1 VSLSFG
7 LGILYIVWMG
17 ARAMRAREI
26 EDSERRAM
34 LERLVAERTGELAA
48 KTQRLVEEAER
59 RELVE
64 KSLRLAKELAE
75 AASQAKSQFLAN
87 MSHEIRTPMNG
98 VLGMAEVLLQ
108 SNLYD
113 RQSRFVRTIRE
124 SGMALLSIV
133 NDVLDHSSIEAGR
146 FQLEYAAFNIRDTV
160 DEVINL
166 LAVPAANKGL
176 ELVREIMD
184 GVPIAVR
191 GDQPRLRQVL
201 VNLLGNAIK
210 FTERGSIKLRV
221 AIADAAAAPVA
232 ITFEVCDT
240 GIGIE
245 SESMARL
252 FRPFEQGDGSFT
264 RRFGGTGLGLSISQR
279 IVAAMDGR
287 IEVDSIPGKGS
298 TFRFTLTFD
307 RVDDAAPAMPHRDEA
322 RRAAARTIEADFP
335 APSGRVSD
343 LQARISAP
351 PLFTSAAV
359 LLVEDNPVNQEV
371 NTELLKSLGC
381 EVELATTGWEA
392 IAAFERSRYDL
403 ILMDC
408 QMPELDGIEA
418 TKRIRHKEAV
428 ARTRTPIVALTA
440 HAFEEDRQRCF
451 AAGMDDYLSKPLT
464 MNQLRAALKRWL
476 PAAAPAEPD
485 ATPPQIGPSKS
496 DAPSAPLSAEA
507 SPSPLIALRDQAGAK
522 VVVSVVNTYLST
534 TPKQLAV
541 LREALERFDAIV
553 VQRTA
558 HSLKSSSAI
567 VGGAA
572 LSAVCRELERI
583 GKEGELDTAGGLLAE
598 AELAFTALEMSL
610 RTEFLESNEAL
621 R

>member
-1 VSLSFG
+1 
-7 LGILYIVWMG
+7 
-17 ARAMRAREI
+17 
-26 EDSERRAM
+26 
-34 LERLVAERTGELAA
+34 
-48 KTQRLVEEAER
+48 
-59 RELVE
+59 
-64 KSLRLAKELAE
+64 
-75 AASQAKSQFLAN
+75 
-87 MSHEIRTPMNG
+87 
-98 VLGMAEVLLQ
+98 
-108 SNLYD
+108 
-113 RQSRFVRTIRE
+113 
-124 SGMALLSIV
+124 
-133 NDVLDHSSIEAGR
+133 
-146 FQLEYAAFNIRDTV
+146 
-160 DEVINL
+160 
-166 LAVPAANKGL
+166 
-176 ELVREIMD
+176 MD

-221 AIADAAAAPVA
+221 AIADVAAAPVA

-240 GIGIE
+240 GIGIDPD
-245 SESMARL
+245 SMARL
-252 FRPFEQGDGSFT
+252 FRPFEQGDGSIT
-264 RRFGGTGLGLSISQR
+264 RRFGGTGLGLSISQH
-279 IVAAMDGR
+279 IVLAMGGR
-287 IEVDSIPGKGS
+287 IEVDSISGKGS

-381 EVELATTGWEA
+381 EVKLATTGWEA
-392 IAAFERSRYDL
+392 IAAFERTRYDL

-418 TKRIRHKEAV
+418 TKRIRQQEAL
-428 ARTRTPIVALTA
+428 AGTETRTPIVALTA

-464 MNQLRAALKRWL
+464 MDQLTATLKRWL
-476 PAAAPAEPD
+476 PPAALAAPAEPD
-485 ATPPQIGPSKS
+485 ATPPQVGPSKS

-522 VVVSVVNTYLST
+522 VVVSVVNTYLSS
-534 TPKQLAV
+534 TPKQLTA
-541 LREALERFDAIV
+541 LREALDRSDAVV